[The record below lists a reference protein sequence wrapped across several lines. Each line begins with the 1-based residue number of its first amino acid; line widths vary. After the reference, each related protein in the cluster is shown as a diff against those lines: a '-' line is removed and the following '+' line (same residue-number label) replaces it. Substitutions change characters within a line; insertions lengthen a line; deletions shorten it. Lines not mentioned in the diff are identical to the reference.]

1 MYIYIHI
8 YIYFAFNISIFICHI
23 FIFIY
28 VTCICILC
36 HIYIYIYRFVSWC
49 CSLAKSISL
58 FWRGT
63 APLDRQ
69 MSYQVLLK
77 KTAMLS
83 QSLQR
88 NLPAP
93 YPPDS
98 NVVTSLCLEGP
109 PRKKQP
115 FRFGCRQAWVID
127 QGGTGGS
134 WQHVGGWLF
143 FEEPGMLCICMYLHI
158 QQKSKSHWSH

>member
-1 MYIYIHI
+1 
-8 YIYFAFNISIFICHI
+8 
-23 FIFIY
+23 
-28 VTCICILC
+28 
-36 HIYIYIYRFVSWC
+36 
-49 CSLAKSISL
+49 
-58 FWRGT
+58 
-63 APLDRQ
+63 

-109 PRKKQP
+109 PKKTSH
-115 FRFGCRQAWVID
+115 FGSDA
-127 QGGTGGS
+127 GKHGS
-134 WQHVGGWLF
+134 LIKGARGDHDN
-143 FEEPGMLCICMYLHI
+143 M
-158 QQKSKSHWSH
+158 